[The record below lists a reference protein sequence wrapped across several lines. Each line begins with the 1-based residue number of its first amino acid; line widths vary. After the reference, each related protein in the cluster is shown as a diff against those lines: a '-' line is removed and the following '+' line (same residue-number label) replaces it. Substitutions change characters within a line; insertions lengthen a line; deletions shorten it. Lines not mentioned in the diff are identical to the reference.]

1 MRGTERGTI
10 GTVEVWEMNL
20 EAHNGTEVL
29 RIHSPEEVPQL
40 DNWIHDAYLEHALH
54 FSAETARAVV
64 PFAQESGWGTLHP
77 SMPDPV
83 LVRQTLFSRHYR
95 VPLTRC
101 YLVVEHAK
109 SLDADV
115 EWGMPMLNVAH
126 FDDWQSILTLADVG
140 VSIAVSE
147 LDIRVLVTPEV
158 AGHLHRKV
166 LRGWPMESD
175 RWVEST

>member
-1 MRGTERGTI
+1 MLGTGRATI
-10 GTVEVWEMNL
+10 GTVELWEMNP
-20 EAHNGTEVL
+20 EAHRGTEVL
-29 RIHSPEEVPQL
+29 RVQSPEEFPQL
-40 DNWIHDAYLEHALH
+40 DDWIHDAYLEDALQ

-64 PFAQESGWGTLHP
+64 PFAQESGWGSLHP

-83 LVRQTLFSRHYR
+83 LIRRTLFSRHYR

-115 EWGMPMLNVAH
+115 DWGIPMLNVAH
-126 FDDWQSILTLADVG
+126 FDGRQSILTLADVG
-140 VSIAVSE
+140 VPIAVSE
-147 LDIRVLVTPEV
+147 LDIRVLVSSEV

-175 RWVEST
+175 RWVESI